1 MKNRL
6 FKTICAVLTAA
17 VLLTLLSCSGAE
29 NKAPEGSADAVA
41 GKSFNSFEYTHYA
54 SGGATETYNAVII
67 FEQSNSTFT
76 AYQVA
81 YSSCN
86 CRNPIVNYYMVCYVE
101 ILNTKKSPEQASIRD
116 ITCLDNKGVWGDSNP
131 NYYISYYTDEYM
143 NEHLVKGFIGASK
156 EELDAFEGY
165 GTWIDRLDADS
176 VAGATV
182 SSSNMQSM
190 LKSLFEYHV
199 SKYYKQ

>member
-1 MKNRL
+1 MKKIISKILIAALILGLCLVL
-6 FKTICAVLTAA
+6 F
-17 VLLTLLSCSGAE
+17 SCSGKKE
-29 NKAPEGSADAVA
+29 KSAPEA
-41 GKSFNSFEYTHYA
+41 GKDYSTFTFTHYA
-54 SGGATETYNAVII
+54 SGGAEEEYTALIL

-86 CRNPIVNYYMVCYVE
+86 CRNPIVNYLMVCYVE
-101 ILNTKKSPEQASIRD
+101 ILNTKSSPEQASIRD

-143 NEHLVKGFIGASK
+143 NEHLVKALIGTSK
-156 EELDAFEGY
+156 EEIDAFEGY
-165 GTWIDRLDADS
+165 GTWIDRIDADT

-199 SKYYKQ
+199 DHYYGSSK

>member
-1 MKNRL
+1 MKNRP
-6 FKTICAVLTAA
+6 FKTICIVLTA
-17 VLLTLLSCSGAE
+17 LLLLSLLSCSGAE
-29 NKAPEGSADAVA
+29 KGASGGSGGAVA
-41 GKSFNSFEYTHYA
+41 GKTFDSFEFTHYA
-54 SGGATETYNAVII
+54 SGGATETYDAVII

-86 CRNPIVNYYMVCYVE
+86 CRKPIVNYYMVCYVE
-101 ILNTKKSPEQASIRD
+101 ILNTKKTPEQAGIRD
-116 ITCLDNKGVWGDSNP
+116 ITCMDNKGVWGDSNP

-143 NEHLVKGFIGASK
+143 NEHLVKAFIGATK
-156 EELDAFEGY
+156 EELDAFGGY
-165 GTWIDRLDADS
+165 GTWIDRIDADT
-176 VAGATV
+176 VTGATV

-199 SKYYKQ
+199 NKYYK